1 GRIRDGRWHEG
12 YDCVREQR
20 RDGGGR
26 RAVMAGF
33 SVKPAEAD
41 TAERPYWLLN
51 HARTILFF
59 TIVLAIAGVYLATS
73 IPISVFPQ
81 TNFPRVLISIDNGV
95 MPVDQMQV
103 MITRP
108 IELAVQKVPGLE
120 LIRSDTS
127 RGSAGVSLFF
137 NWNVDMDQT
146 LQRVEAAVAQ
156 VQQSLPATAQI
167 STQKL
172 TFATFPILGYSLT
185 SNTLSQTAL
194 WEMAT
199 YDLKPPLNQLNG
211 VRQVLVQGGQV
222 PEVEIVPG
230 PAKMLAAG
238 VTVTDLLNAVHTG
251 NVIQSPGLYEANHQ
265 LVLGLVGGQVHD
277 AAELAQLV
285 VKTTAAGVPVH
296 IGDVAEVKAA
306 TEPRYTIVRAN
317 GKHAVLLSITRQP
330 SSNTVAVATEV
341 AAEVAQLK
349 KTLPAGVELEP
360 FYDQSQLVRESI
372 SSVRD
377 A

>member
-1 GRIRDGRWHEG
+1 
-12 YDCVREQR
+12 
-20 RDGGGR
+20 
-26 RAVMAGF
+26 
-33 SVKPAEAD
+33 
-41 TAERPYWLLN
+41 
-51 HARTILFF
+51 
-59 TIVLAIAGVYLATS
+59 VLAIAGVYLATS

-156 VQQSLPATAQI
+156 VQQSLPTTAQI

-251 NVIQSPGLYEANHQ
+251 NVIHSPGLYEANHQ

-277 AAELAQLV
+277 AAGLAQIV
-285 VKTTAAGVPVH
+285 VKTT
-296 IGDVAEVKAA
+296 
-306 TEPRYTIVRAN
+306 
-317 GKHAVLLSITRQP
+317 
-330 SSNTVAVATEV
+330 

-377 A
+377 AIISGLILASVILV

>member
-1 GRIRDGRWHEG
+1 
-12 YDCVREQR
+12 
-20 RDGGGR
+20 
-26 RAVMAGF
+26 MAGF
-33 SVKPAEAD
+33 SLKPAEAD
-41 TAERPYWLLN
+41 ATKPGTAERPYWLLN

-120 LIRSDTS
+120 LVRSNTS

-137 NWNVDMDQT
+137 NWNVDMNLT
-146 LQRVEAAVAQ
+146 LTRVNAALAQ

-185 SNTLSQTAL
+185 SNTVSQTKL

-199 YDLKPPLNQLNG
+199 YDLKPELNQLNG

-230 PAKMLAAG
+230 PA
-238 VTVTDLLNAVHTG
+238 
-251 NVIQSPGLYEANHQ
+251 
-265 LVLGLVGGQVHD
+265 
-277 AAELAQLV
+277 
-285 VKTTAAGVPVH
+285 
-296 IGDVAEVKAA
+296 
-306 TEPRYTIVRAN
+306 
-317 GKHAVLLSITRQP
+317 
-330 SSNTVAVATEV
+330 
-341 AAEVAQLK
+341 
-349 KTLPAGVELEP
+349 
-360 FYDQSQLVRESI
+360 
-372 SSVRD
+372 
-377 A
+377 